1 MNEYTMS
8 AQAEDYVRN
17 KMLNWSSELKQAWI
31 NWSKVTLSHH
41 EYEGLKEKFWR
52 LYYNLA

>member
-1 MNEYTMS
+1 MS